1 MVAPV
6 TYGPR
11 VFTRAARAETGRSA
25 SLRGRST
32 AAVCRRVCG
41 SGRERS
47 AQPLRS
53 GLPSRC
59 AAPRQRRA
67 GATVRPG
74 SGPLFARTDRP
85 GPRRIGASSGP
96 RKSQRK
102 AGPCPA
108 RVMFEEK
115 TRLPDRGFAS
125 RPWACFNG
133 IPWLLPP
140 QVSAQSKEAE
150 TKSSPLPSVASVAC
164 LPRSTRADCC
174 GAPVAR
180 RVAPLPPAVCD
191 PTWPGTRSTWRHVAS
206 TSGSAALADHGR
218 DPEVT
223 PLGADRG

>member
-1 MVAPV
+1 MVRHRSRRAHSVNTPHAWRGV
-6 TYGPR
+6 GRLRTRSRPR
-11 VFTRAARAETGRSA
+11 HTDFMFTRAARAETGRSA

-32 AAVCRRVCG
+32 AAVCRRARG

-59 AAPRQRRA
+59 AAPRQRSA
-67 GATVRPG
+67 GATARPG
-74 SGPLFARTDRP
+74 SGPPFARTDRP
-85 GPRRIGASSGP
+85 GSRRIGAPSEP

-108 RVMFEEK
+108 RVIFDEEMG
-115 TRLPDRGFAS
+115 LADRGFAV
-125 RPWACFNG
+125 RPRACFNG
-133 IPWLLPP
+133 IPRLLPH

-150 TKSSPLPSVASVAC
+150 GQVLALPRVTSVAC
-164 LPRSTRADCC
+164 LPRSTSADCC

-191 PTWPGTRSTWRHVAS
+191 PTWPGTRST
-206 TSGSAALADHGR
+206 
-218 DPEVT
+218 
-223 PLGADRG
+223 